1 MSQDYFNRFEG
12 LARGIERF
20 LIRAA
25 VICFTL
31 LVVGQFL
38 LANQG
43 TRFFLSA
50 VDRLEG
56 VQLFEV
62 YSDALEYG
70 PGQTGGAGTT
80 PQDDEGPDGA
90 GHRDGKSSWDSAGN
104 VTIRLMNARWAF
116 FAVVLVN
123 GEAVASFRR
132 REVTAAVRDGDLLEI
147 DGATYRRDLVFEVM
161 AASAKVVAP
170 LAGTRL
176 TTKKSIESFGR
187 VRLGPSP

>member
-1 MSQDYFNRFEG
+1 MSQDYFDRFEG
-12 LARGIERF
+12 LARRVERF

-25 VICFTL
+25 VICFAL

-43 TRFFLSA
+43 TRFFLSV

-70 PGQTGGAGTT
+70 PGQTGGSGT
-80 PQDDEGPDGA
+80 PQGDEGPDGA
-90 GHRDGKSSWDSAGN
+90 GQPDGKRSSDSAGN

-123 GEAVASFRR
+123 GEVVASFRR
-132 REVTAAVRDGDLLEI
+132 REVTVAVRDGDLLEI

-161 AASAKVVAP
+161 AASVKVVAP
-170 LAGTRL
+170 LTGTRL

-187 VRLGPSP
+187 VRVGTTP